1 MIQVPKILAPQS
13 WIHLDLENLDQSMIS
28 QPVEVHQDHS
38 GLRINLQRSKEDDAG
53 AGLYDKTDEAG
64 PLEKQSVQQKGRITD
79 HPVPQ
84 KPNQ

>member
-1 MIQVPKILAPQS
+1 
-13 WIHLDLENLDQSMIS
+13 MIS

-64 PLEKQSVQQKGRITD
+64 PLEKQSVQQKGRITITQSLKSQTND
-79 HPVPQ
+79 DDVEPGGEESPAKESGEERH
-84 KPNQ
+84 